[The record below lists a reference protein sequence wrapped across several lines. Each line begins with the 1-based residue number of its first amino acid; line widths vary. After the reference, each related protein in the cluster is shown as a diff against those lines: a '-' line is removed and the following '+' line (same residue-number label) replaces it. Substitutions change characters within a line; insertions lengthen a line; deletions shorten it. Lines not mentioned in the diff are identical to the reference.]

1 MNKIITAAEMA
12 EHYAPLIDLYG
23 ALQKIEELEAENER
37 LRQEVQ
43 DLTDE
48 LTYHGVYPK

>member
-1 MNKIITAAEMA
+1 MTHEF
-12 EHYAPLIDLYG
+12 G
-23 ALQKIEELEAENER
+23 RELEREAENER

-48 LTYHGVYPK
+48 LAYHGVYPK